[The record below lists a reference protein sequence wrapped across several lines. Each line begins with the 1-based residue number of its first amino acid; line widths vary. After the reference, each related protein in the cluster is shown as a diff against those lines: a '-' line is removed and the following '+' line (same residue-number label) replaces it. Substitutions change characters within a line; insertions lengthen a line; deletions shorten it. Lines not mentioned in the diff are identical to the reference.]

1 MDFKENEAIYL
12 QIAKYISEEI
22 LAGKWDAENKILS
35 VRDLA
40 IQLQVNPNTVMRS
53 YDYLQNR
60 EIIYNKRGIG
70 FFVSPGA
77 VTKIKDDKK
86 RSFVKEELPVL
97 FKTMKLLNID
107 LDEVS
112 QLYEQFK
119 SGSYNH
125 QSNKNENQ

>member
-12 QIAKYISEEI
+12 QIAKYVGEEI
-22 LAGKWDAENKILS
+22 LAGKWVVEDKIFS

-40 IQLQVNPNTVMRS
+40 IKLQVNPNTVMRS

-86 RSFVKEELPVL
+86 RSFLKEELPVL

-107 LDEVS
+107 LDEVR